1 MSGARRRLDFGERCF
16 GPAEA
21 DIVENAAGEDDR
33 ILRHDGDA
41 RSDLARIGRP
51 HIDAVDEDAARLR
64 IVETLQKG
72 EDGGFAGA
80 RGAYQGDC
88 FARRYGEVHRFER
101 GPLRPCRIMEVDLV
115 EGDLAQGW
123 RGQGDGPQGSSD
135 DRLLIEQLGDAFGRT
150 RCELDLAPDLR
161 QLAQG
166 ARGQHSIE
174 NELAERTRRHGAR
187 DNFARAIPQDRRH
200 RAQGQKDDG
209 AGEESARP
217 GTFR

>member
-1 MSGARRRLDFGERCF
+1 FRIERARRLIEEQDRRIAQDRPANGDALALATRKRDAAFADFGVIAFRQGLSEFLDMSGARRRLDFGERCF

-123 RGQGDGPQGSSD
+123 
-135 DRLLIEQLGDAFGRT
+135 
-150 RCELDLAPDLR
+150 
-161 QLAQG
+161 
-166 ARGQHSIE
+166 
-174 NELAERTRRHGAR
+174 
-187 DNFARAIPQDRRH
+187 
-200 RAQGQKDDG
+200 
-209 AGEESARP
+209 
-217 GTFR
+217 